1 MSHPYRVVVSR
12 TVERAVQ
19 ARDYVTNR
27 INLLRLLPL
36 EIMRGFLEKAL
47 REHGWQREN
56 GTYRKVGEQGEEM
69 VFDLEEMTVTTR
81 LETEEVISKEKTVT
95 ARGDALRRSDVSQ
108 AKEALRRRV
117 EEQLEKDLRITDQE
131 VAAKEAALQADLAER
146 LAATEEARLREL
158 NRVIKDVYAE
168 SLKEKAKTLGT
179 VTHVHEETRR
189 DGQEYQLTIRIA
201 ET

>member
-1 MSHPYRVVVSR
+1 
-12 TVERAVQ
+12 
-19 ARDYVTNR
+19 
-27 INLLRLLPL
+27 
-36 EIMRGFLEKAL
+36 
-47 REHGWQREN
+47 
-56 GTYRKVGEQGEEM
+56 
-69 VFDLEEMTVTTR
+69 VTTR